1 MKDLKMLQTHRIV
14 AAGIDEDGFSC
25 LLPFNVFAGDAMP
38 SVCSC
43 CSTPIQIGPNELAAA
58 EAARM
63 GLQTD
68 SIHLFT
74 KNDPVPGGFWEL
86 FDWTNAPSLTSH
98 ENIN

>member
-1 MKDLKMLQTHRIV
+1 MLQTHKIV

-25 LLPFNVFAGDAMP
+25 LLPFNVFAGEAMP

-43 CSTPIQIGPNELAAA
+43 CSTGPNELAAA
-58 EAARM
+58 EAERM

-74 KNDPVPGGFWEL
+74 MNDTLPGGFWEM
-86 FDWTNAPSLTSH
+86 FDWTKAPSLTSH
-98 ENIN
+98 ENMN